1 LQAKETNY
9 NDLQDLSKDEMNKPN
24 RKDTMNPD
32 DVETIDQRENHLAET
47 DSEEEDNNG
56 LNRIRVKMPLDFDLS
71 ELAHAVMMNHQ
82 R

>member
-1 LQAKETNY
+1 MSF

-32 DVETIDQRENHLAET
+32 DVETIDPQENALPESE
-47 DSEEEDNNG
+47 SEEEESND

-71 ELAHAVMMNHQ
+71 ELAHAVLMSHQ
-82 R
+82 K